1 MQRAIAS
8 LALCLTALTATAAD
22 YPAVL
27 AWSQRVV
34 LSTPVSGRVTA
45 VSATAGERVS
55 AGQVLVQLDTR
66 PFESAL
72 RKAEAQTRKHQL
84 NRDEANRE
92 LERTRELYE
101 RTVISAHDLQ
111 VQEIAFASAEADYAS
126 ALAVLEAARLHL
138 EYATVQAPFAGLVLE
153 VAVATGETVINTQQ
167 ATPMVILAQDRPMT
181 ARAQVPADA
190 IGTLLPGQATT
201 VQVNGQRYTANV
213 MQVGAEPDDSGHY
226 AVRVAFDHGD
236 TVLRA
241 GLPARIE
248 TGR

>member
-8 LALCLTALTATAAD
+8 LVIGLTSITAGAAE
-22 YPAVL
+22 YPAEL

-34 LSTPVSGRVTA
+34 LSTPVSGLVTA
-45 VSATAGERVS
+45 VPATAGERVS

-66 PFESAL
+66 PFASAL
-72 RKAEAQTRKHQL
+72 REAEAQAHKHQL
-84 NRDEANRE
+84 NRDEAKRE

-101 RTVISAHDLQ
+101 RTVISVHDLQ
-111 VQEIAFASAEADYAS
+111 VQEIATASAEADYAS

-153 VAVATGETVINTQQ
+153 VAVATGETIINTQQ
-167 ATPMVILAQDRPMT
+167 ATPMVILAQDQPMT
-181 ARAQVPADA
+181 ARAQVPAAA
-190 IGTLLPGQATT
+190 IGTLLPGQAAT
-201 VQVNGQRYTANV
+201 VQVNGQSYTANV
-213 MQVGAEPDDSGHY
+213 VQVGAEPDDSGLY
-226 AVRVAFDHGD
+226 SVRVAFDRGD

-241 GLPARIE
+241 GLPARID